1 MHNTFF
7 LTIYLHKQVLY
18 ISYLMKQNDNNT
30 NAFLIHISAF
40 AGFMFPFGNI
50 ITPLIA
56 WQTLKDR
63 SPFLNEQG
71 KEAVNFNIS
80 YTLYVFILSITLGSF
95 ALGSVFSRNMNY
107 IGWNNFNINF
117 DFNSHNLF
125 NSVLGFGS
133 LTGIIYIVGIALV
146 IIASKKARAG
156 ENYKYPLTI
165 KFIK

>member
-1 MHNTFF
+1 
-7 LTIYLHKQVLY
+7 
-18 ISYLMKQNDNNT
+18 MKKNNENT

-63 SPFLNEQG
+63 SLFLDEQG

-80 YTLYVFILSITLGSF
+80 YTLYVFLLSILFIPFAIGSI
-95 ALGSVFSRNMNY
+95 FSNHNHHLN
-107 IGWNNFNINF
+107 WNNFNFNF
-117 DFNSHNLF
+117 DLNSHNLF
-125 NSVLGFGS
+125 GFVGLGS
-133 LTGIIYIVGIALV
+133 ITGIIYIIGIALV
-146 IIASKKARAG
+146 IIASVKARDG
-156 ENYKYPLTI
+156 ENYKYPFTI

>member
-1 MHNTFF
+1 MKHNN
-7 LTIYLHKQVLY
+7 Q
-18 ISYLMKQNDNNT
+18 NT

-40 AGFMFPFGNI
+40 AGFIFPLGGI

-63 SPFLNEQG
+63 SKLLDEQG

-80 YTLYVFILSITLGSF
+80 YTLYMWILGITIIPF
-95 ALGSVFSRNMNY
+95 ALGSIFN
-107 IGWNNFNINF
+107 WHNNFNGF
-117 DFNSHNLF
+117 DLDFNFFS
-125 NSVLGFGS
+125 GS
-133 LTGIIYIVGIALV
+133 LFSAFGLASFAGFIALIR
-146 IIASKKARAG
+146 IILIILAAIKAKEG

>member
-1 MHNTFF
+1 
-7 LTIYLHKQVLY
+7 
-18 ISYLMKQNDNNT
+18 MKQNKENT

-63 SPFLNEQG
+63 SLFLDEQG

-80 YTLYVFILSITLGSF
+80 YTLYAFLISILFIPF
-95 ALGSVFSRNMNY
+95 ALGSFFNRH
-107 IGWNNFNINF
+107 NNFVNIRNLDF
-117 DFNSHNLF
+117 DIDMHNIF
-125 NSVLGFGS
+125 GFIGIGSVA
-133 LTGIIYIVGIALV
+133 GIIYIVGVALV
-146 IIASKKARAG
+146 IIASLKAKEG
-156 ENYKYPLTI
+156 ENYKYPFTI

>member
-1 MHNTFF
+1 
-7 LTIYLHKQVLY
+7 
-18 ISYLMKQNDNNT
+18 MKKNNENT

-63 SPFLNEQG
+63 SAFLDEQG

-80 YTLYVFILSITLGSF
+80 YTLYVFLLSIIFVPF
-95 ALGSVFSRNMNY
+95 ALASFFNSHNRSVN
-107 IGWNNFNINF
+107 WNNFNINF
-117 DFNSHNLF
+117 DIDSHNLF
-125 NSVLGFGS
+125 GFLGFGS
-133 LTGIIYIVGIALV
+133 ITGIIYLVGIALV
-146 IIASKKARAG
+146 IIASIKAKDG
-156 ENYKYPLTI
+156 ENYKYPFTI

>member
-1 MHNTFF
+1 MKHNN
-7 LTIYLHKQVLY
+7 Q
-18 ISYLMKQNDNNT
+18 NT

-40 AGFMFPFGNI
+40 AGFIFPLGGI

-63 SPFLNEQG
+63 NPFLDEQG

-80 YTLYVFILSITLGSF
+80 YTLYLWIVGFTVIPFAFGSF
-95 ALGSVFSRNMNY
+95 FSGNFFDLNY
-107 IGWNNFNINF
+107 DINF
-117 DFNSHNLF
+117 GFNNIFSLF
-125 NSVLGFGS
+125 GLASFAGF
-133 LTGIIYIVGIALV
+133 IALIRIILI
-146 IIASKKARAG
+146 IIAGLKAKEG